1 MIEIKAFEED
11 REVPVPYY
19 TARVLAEVLSERS
32 YQNKTWGTAFDDKNT
47 LNDWVAYAVIYLGQA
62 ARMKAPPDEQRKGI
76 LKAATLLVGG
86 IEAFDRNNNSFAP
99 RHYDPE
105 NPGMTVAADPSR
117 GRTRAWQRPKGPARG
132 GSSAPEA
139 GGVQGPLHQALPP
152 AHVLPPQ
159 LLLHPQAC
167 RQEAGGERLR
177 PDVGERLV
185 LRLLHRGHT
194 EAPGHRQAVPGQAL
208 EEVGAGADGGR
219 PGDMLP

>member
-1 MIEIKAFEED
+1 MIEIKAFEEG

-86 IEAFDRNNNSFAP
+86 IEAFDRNNGFAP

-117 GRTRAWQRPKGPARG
+117 GR
-132 GSSAPEA
+132 
-139 GGVQGPLHQALPP
+139 
-152 AHVLPPQ
+152 
-159 LLLHPQAC
+159 
-167 RQEAGGERLR
+167 
-177 PDVGERLV
+177 
-185 LRLLHRGHT
+185 
-194 EAPGHRQAVPGQAL
+194 
-208 EEVGAGADGGR
+208 AGA
-219 PGDMLP
+219 